1 MRMAYHS
8 LPLIFFG
15 FPGPEAC
22 EHLPGIEPGHL
33 AVQPCQT
40 ESQDPSQDHVF
51 QFHEYIAKSRRDGA
65 HLPEQSLLRCLGNI
79 VHHVPQKTEGAGV
92 AAEEPA
98 EQERIDE
105 HRDQHRHEGGALD
118 HLGVSDLDRQILDP
132 VEGGGVDVRDQQ
144 KEQQLHGSV
153 QIQVRRLTLDLF
165 HAGHL
170 LFCLFQR
177 FSYCVSNALGGIGR
191 TAAKGVIITGA
202 SGNSS
207 KADSTGNDEYIYPAA
222 YDNVVSVGAVDKNDK
237 VRTTSQKNDQVFVTA
252 PGDNIALLAP
262 SRNTRCTISSGT
274 SYASPLVAAMAVA
287 AKQEDRY
294 INVDEFKALLTETSR
309 DAGDE
314 GYDTSYGHG
323 IVDMKAFAA
332 KLGGTRTASVQS
344 YFLDG
349 QSLQLTG
356 LPKDIV
362 DPQVVVSGKDGRLT
376 GMAPVAPDENGVVTL
391 ETPAENGHTYT
402 VKITSDNYDINDVE
416 VAFSSE
422 DAQSG
427 LTQALAQAQAA
438 VEAAQTA
445 ANEAQLAVDALP
457 QDASAREIAAAY
469 KKLDKANNALAAA
482 QETVSSLKTQQSDLQ
497 AKQIAA
503 LEKELKD
510 TKAQLKETE
519 KQLSQAKAGT
529 KPSASAAKK
538 ANAMKVTSVTK
549 KVKKKKLKKKAVTV
563 APLTV
568 KGATG
573 TLSFQKLS
581 GKKNLRIDTRTGKV
595 VVAKKTKKGTYTMK
609 VKVTASGNA
618 TTKSITKTV
627 KVKIKVK

>member
-1 MRMAYHS
+1 
-8 LPLIFFG
+8 
-15 FPGPEAC
+15 
-22 EHLPGIEPGHL
+22 
-33 AVQPCQT
+33 
-40 ESQDPSQDHVF
+40 
-51 QFHEYIAKSRRDGA
+51 
-65 HLPEQSLLRCLGNI
+65 
-79 VHHVPQKTEGAGV
+79 
-92 AAEEPA
+92 
-98 EQERIDE
+98 
-105 HRDQHRHEGGALD
+105 
-118 HLGVSDLDRQILDP
+118 
-132 VEGGGVDVRDQQ
+132 
-144 KEQQLHGSV
+144 
-153 QIQVRRLTLDLF
+153 
-165 HAGHL
+165 
-170 LFCLFQR
+170 
-177 FSYCVSNALGGIGR
+177 
-191 TAAKGVIITGA
+191 
-202 SGNSS
+202 
-207 KADSTGNDEYIYPAA
+207 
-222 YDNVVSVGAVDKNDK
+222 
-237 VRTTSQKNDQVFVTA
+237 
-252 PGDNIALLAP
+252 
-262 SRNTRCTISSGT
+262 
-274 SYASPLVAAMAVA
+274 MAVA

-294 INVDEFKALLTETSR
+294 INVDEFKTLLTETSR
-309 DAGDE
+309 DAGAE

-332 KLGGTRTASVQS
+332 KLGGARTASVQS

-391 ETPAENGHTYT
+391 ETPAENGQTYT
-402 VKITSDNYDINDVE
+402 VKITSDNYDIRDVE

-422 DAQSG
+422 DVQSG
-427 LTQALAQAQAA
+427 LTQALTQAQAA
-438 VEAAQTA
+438 VEAAQVA
-445 ANEAQLAVDALP
+445 ADEAQLAVDALP

-618 TTKSITKTV
+618 TTKSIAKTV

>member
-1 MRMAYHS
+1 M
-8 LPLIFFG
+8 
-15 FPGPEAC
+15 
-22 EHLPGIEPGHL
+22 
-33 AVQPCQT
+33 
-40 ESQDPSQDHVF
+40 
-51 QFHEYIAKSRRDGA
+51 
-65 HLPEQSLLRCLGNI
+65 
-79 VHHVPQKTEGAGV
+79 
-92 AAEEPA
+92 
-98 EQERIDE
+98 
-105 HRDQHRHEGGALD
+105 
-118 HLGVSDLDRQILDP
+118 
-132 VEGGGVDVRDQQ
+132 
-144 KEQQLHGSV
+144 
-153 QIQVRRLTLDLF
+153 
-165 HAGHL
+165 
-170 LFCLFQR
+170 
-177 FSYCVSNALGGIGR
+177 
-191 TAAKGVIITGA
+191 
-202 SGNSS
+202 
-207 KADSTGNDEYIYPAA
+207 
-222 YDNVVSVGAVDKNDK
+222 VSVGAVDKNDK

-294 INVDEFKALLTETSR
+294 TNVDEFKALLTETSR
-309 DAGDE
+309 DAGAE

-376 GMAPVAPDENGVVTL
+376 GEAPVAPDENGVVTL
-391 ETPAENGHTYT
+391 ETPAENGQTYT
-402 VKITSDNYDINDVE
+402 VKITSDNYDIRDVE

-438 VEAAQTA
+438 VEAAQVA
-445 ANEAQLAVDALP
+445 ADEAQQAVDALP

-595 VVAKKTKKGTYTMK
+595 MVAKKTKKGTYTMK